1 MPVNTIIDDDN
12 PHVLTG
18 TADDDAIYGF
28 GGNDTLIGLAGDDLL
43 DGGTGADVMAGGTG
57 DDTYVVDS
65 KNDSVTELSGEGLD
79 TVQSSVSWVLGANV
93 ENLVLTGS
101 GTISGTGNALDNI
114 ITGNA
119 AANVLTG
126 DGGSDWL
133 DGGAGTDTLVGG
145 QGNDTYVVD
154 SLGDTVTELTGAG
167 QDTVRSSIT
176 WTLGANVENLVLT
189 GSGDPDGI
197 GNGDSNRITGNAGD
211 NLLSGMDGN
220 DTLDGGVGVDTLA
233 GAAGNDSYVL
243 DNPLDTIVEFAGDG
257 TDTVRASFTYELGDT
272 LENLVLTG
280 ADTIDGTGNAQDN
293 LITGNTAA
301 NHLVGL
307 DGNDTLD
314 GGGGGGDVLAGGAGD
329 DTYILDDASD
339 AVIENAGDGTD
350 TVVAAFSTTI
360 AADIENLT
368 LSGTASIDGTGNA
381 LANVLTGNAG
391 INRLAGGAG
400 DDTYIV
406 GNAAD
411 IVVEDAGAGM
421 DTVRSTFSWTL
432 AASVENLVLTGTA
445 VIDATGNSA
454 ANVIQG
460 NDAANVIDG
469 KGGADAMS
477 GGNGDDTYIVDAL
490 GDTATEV
497 LNGGADTVY
506 ASVSFS
512 LSDNVEN
519 LTLTGNGAINATG
532 NASAN
537 RILGNEAANMI
548 EGGKGFDTMDGGQGG
563 DIYLF
568 SSFRD
573 HLGNEIKDSG
583 TSGTDEVRV
592 TATGKG
598 AFTVG
603 GSEVGIDRIVIG
615 TGTGAVADTTGTD
628 EIRVSAARAANAMVI
643 IGNAGSNRIGG
654 SAFADTIDGGAG
666 TDLMGGGAGDD
677 IYHVDSSGDKVTES
691 KSGGQDTVYAT
702 ATFKLGTNI
711 EVLVLQGGAD
721 IGGTGNTGN
730 DTIEGNTGANLID
743 GGKGDDMLRG
753 NDGDDTLIGN
763 RGNDHLEGGAGA
775 DALSGGLGSD
785 TLTGGFG
792 ADAFRFDAKIDPSV
806 GADLITDF
814 HAAEGDRI
822 ELSLAQF
829 RGLGA
834 AFGPITADQFWSGN
848 GVTQAH
854 DASDRLIYDTATG
867 TLYYDADGAGGRAT
881 SIAIAQLG
889 DMAFPNISAS
899 DIWVV

>member
-12 PHVLTG
+12 PHVLNG

-28 GGNDTLIGLAGDDLL
+28 GGNDTLNGLAGDDLL
-43 DGGTGADVMAGGTG
+43 DGGSGADIMAGGTG

-65 KNDSVTELSGEGLD
+65 KNDSIVELAGEGLD

-93 ENLVLTGS
+93 ENLTLTGS
-101 GTISGTGNALDNI
+101 GAISGTGNALDNTI
-114 ITGNA
+114 IGNA

-133 DGGAGTDTLVGG
+133 DGGAGSDTLVGG

-154 SLGDTVTELTGAG
+154 SLGDAVVEQVGAG

-189 GSGDPDGI
+189 GSGDTDGI

-211 NLLSGMDGN
+211 NLLSGMEGN
-220 DTLDGGVGVDTLA
+220 DTLDGGAGIDTLA
-233 GAAGNDSYVL
+233 GAGGNDTYIV
-243 DNPLDTIVEFAGDG
+243 DNPLDTIIEFAGDG
-257 TDTVRASFTYELGDT
+257 TDTVRASFTYELADT

-280 ADTIDGTGNAQDN
+280 ADVIDGTGNAADN
-293 LITGNTAA
+293 LITGNAAA

-314 GGGGGGDVLAGGAGD
+314 GGGGGGDVLEGGAGD
-329 DTYILDDASD
+329 DTYILDDPSD
-339 AVIENAGDGTD
+339 TVIELAGEGTD
-350 TVVAAFSTTI
+350 TVVAAFTTTI
-360 AADIENLT
+360 ATEIENLT
-368 LSGTASIDGTGNA
+368 LSGTANIDGTGNA

-411 IVVEDAGAGM
+411 VVVEDAGAGT
-421 DTVRSTFSWTL
+421 DTVRSAFSWTL
-432 AASVENLVLTGTA
+432 ATNLENLVLTGTA
-445 VIDATGNSA
+445 AIDATGNA
-454 ANVIQG
+454 ANNVIQG

-477 GGNGDDTYIVDAL
+477 GGNGDDTYIVDAS
-490 GDTATEV
+490 GDTVTEIA
-497 LNGGADTVY
+497 NGGADTVY
-506 ASVSFS
+506 ASVSFA

-519 LTLTGNGAINATG
+519 LTLTGNDAINATG

-537 RILGNEAANMI
+537 RILGNGAANVI

-583 TSGTDEVRV
+583 TTGIDEVRV

-598 AFTVG
+598 SFTVG
-603 GSEVGIDRIVIG
+603 GSEVGIDRIVVG
-615 TGTGAVADTTGTD
+615 TGTGALADTSGTD
-628 EIRVSAARAANAMVI
+628 EIRISAARAANGVTI

-654 SAFADTIDGGAG
+654 SAFADIIDGGAG
-666 TDLMGGGAGDD
+666 ADMMSGGAGDD
-677 IYHVDSSGDKVTES
+677 IYYVDSSADKVTES
-691 KSGGQDTVYAT
+691 KNGGLDTVYAT

-711 EVLVLQGGAD
+711 EVLVLQGAAN

-743 GGKGDDMLRG
+743 GGKGDDTLRG

-775 DALSGGLGSD
+775 DILAGGLGSD
-785 TLTGGFG
+785 HLTGGLG
-792 ADAFRFDAKIDPSV
+792 ADAFRFDTKIDPSI

-814 HAAEGDRI
+814 NAAEGDRI

-854 DASDRLIYDTATG
+854 DATDRLIYDTATG
-867 TLYYDADGAGGRAT
+867 TLYYDADGLGGRET

-889 DMAFPNISAS
+889 ATAFPALSAS
-899 DIWVV
+899 DIWVI